1 MSWFKSEKKGKKH
14 TELSYQAQFVNPKLD
29 RENPIIQ
36 QIISETGDLNQTWP
50 NIQLDE
56 LKLLT
61 EKLQQDVAITTG
73 EVVQVGSITFLTP
86 NPANPKK
93 LIETGLTWENATVKA
108 NMENFVIET
117 VNQVLN
123 DETTRLDD
131 QVTYNELADAL
142 SEFLAASQDVAGF
155 KYGDLPELPSS
166 NEYVNAVETNQM
178 FDLLPQRLVVKEVQE
193 TVQKQQ

>member
-1 MSWFKSEKKGKKH
+1 MSWFKSEKKDKKH

-36 QIISETGDLNQTWP
+36 QIISETGNLAQTWP

-61 EKLQQDVAITTG
+61 EKLQQNVTITTG
-73 EVVQVGSITFLTP
+73 EVVRLGSITFLTP

-93 LIETGLTWENATVKA
+93 LIETGLTWEDATVKA

-117 VNQVLN
+117 VNQV
-123 DETTRLDD
+123 
-131 QVTYNELADAL
+131 
-142 SEFLAASQDVAGF
+142 
-155 KYGDLPELPSS
+155 
-166 NEYVNAVETNQM
+166 
-178 FDLLPQRLVVKEVQE
+178 
-193 TVQKQQ
+193 

>member
-14 TELSYQAQFVNPKLD
+14 TDLSYQAQFVNQKLD

-36 QIISETGDLNQTWP
+36 QIISETGNLAQTWP
-50 NIQLDE
+50 NIQLNE

-108 NMENFVIET
+108 NMEI
-117 VNQVLN
+117 L
-123 DETTRLDD
+123 
-131 QVTYNELADAL
+131 Y
-142 SEFLAASQDVAGF
+142 
-155 KYGDLPELPSS
+155 
-166 NEYVNAVETNQM
+166 
-178 FDLLPQRLVVKEVQE
+178 
-193 TVQKQQ
+193 